1 MISRAALKAKLTD
14 RLEYLAIP
22 KKENDC
28 WKSYYAPITSRGNK
42 IKIISDRLIALS
54 QPKPCIDDM

>member
-22 KKENDC
+22 KKENDS
-28 WKSYYAPITSRGNK
+28 WESYYSPTMSRGKK

-54 QPKPCIDDM
+54 RPRPFIDDM